1 MKVFVGVFLLLSSFC
16 LGQFFEENEEFFNSY
31 FDSETQFFQY
41 DESVKYSEVLV
52 YRENIHTDYEADGG
66 PGNPNPEVPIN
77 KHYYLLIIS
86 ALISGTYYLRLKSKS
101 S

>member
-41 DESVKYSEVLV
+41 DESVKYSETLNYSQFSEPDLGVDSAT
-52 YRENIHTDYEADGG
+52 NPGG
-66 PGNPNPEVPIN
+66 DPVPVDN
-77 KHYYLLIIS
+77 YYYLLS
-86 ALISGTYYLRLKSKS
+86 LAAFLTGTYYLRLKSKS